1 MAASDSSQA
10 QFIIVDPA
18 IGVPTPVSQTG
29 TAKLAVLGLSYRAED
44 RNSSGTAQNL
54 GGAVFVYCQ
63 GSNVASRGQFVHIS
77 NNSAVLLASANSALF
92 YPVGLAAGVLSAT
105 SLFGWVQVAG
115 FADYATCSNTD
126 VATGGRIAFGS
137 TAGQVGTVTALG
149 SRIHGIIVPVSYGS
163 ARSASAP
170 NLTVQLQN
178 PFAIGIT
185 ASN

>member
-10 QFIIVDPA
+10 QFIIVDPS
-18 IGVPTPVSQTG
+18 IGVPLPVSQTG
-29 TAKLAVLGLSYRAED
+29 TVKLAPLGLTYKAED

-54 GGAVFVYCQ
+54 GGAEFVYCQ
-63 GSNVASRGQFVHIS
+63 GSNVVSRGQFCHIS
-77 NNSAVLLASANSALF
+77 SNSAVLLASGNSALF
-92 YPVGLAAGVLSAT
+92 YPIGLAAGALSAT
-105 SLFGWVQVAG
+105 NVFGWVQVAG
-115 FADYATCSNTD
+115 LADYATCSNTD

-149 SRIHGIIVPVSYGS
+149 SRIQGVIVPVSYGS

-170 NLTVQLQN
+170 NLTVQLQR